1 MLHYQAYE
9 VIGINSAIYTPSGT
23 TAGIGF
29 AMPIKHRQAH
39 RARSDHRGSGSSGLL
54 GSSAIALWPELS
66 EALKLPV
73 QQGLLIE
80 RTVPRG
86 PAAQAGIRG
95 GDRVVLAG
103 LQRLIIGGDIVVA
116 IDGRE
121 VESTL
126 DLNVILNQ
134 KRPGDV
140 TRLSI
145 YRVNQK
151 KDLSVTLGEER

>member
-1 MLHYQAYE
+1 
-9 VIGINSAIYTPSGT
+9 
-23 TAGIGF
+23 
-29 AMPIKHRQAH
+29 
-39 RARSDHRGSGSSGLL
+39 
-54 GSSAIALWPELS
+54 LS